1 MQFTIPNIYAYKNL
15 KLFIAVPI
23 VLMLISIYLSTFIQ
37 LDTSLQGGV
46 SVTLQ
51 TNSTVNPSALAS
63 LLTSKLGITS
73 PDVALSPGGVQIT
86 IPMNASI
93 ASAESYLMLFY
104 GYKTNYTAYSFNA
117 TSASIGLQK
126 SPTNATLQ
134 AQLANANSGINY
146 TIEGMKNSLAE
157 ELAAL
162 SPIIGAVQYN
172 SSSVS
177 NMSSIAESAYTKA
190 GSVYESK
197 LISALHS
204 VVNFSS
210 YSYEEV
216 TPTLSRYFL
225 GQVRWVIIIAF
236 ILISIAVFFVF
247 RSVIPSLA
255 IIFGA
260 GNDIII
266 ALGAMG
272 LFKIPLGLA
281 SLGGLL
287 MLIGY
292 SIDTELLTS
301 IRILKRKEGTPEERA
316 YSAMKTGLTMTTTAI
331 ASFAVLFV
339 VSLIAYVPTYYEIS
353 GVVLFGLIGDIFTT
367 WLGNA
372 SMVLLYKKRKERIR

>member
-1 MQFTIPNIYAYKNL
+1 MQFTIPNIYTYKNL

-23 VLMLISIYLSTFIQ
+23 ALMLISIYLSTFIQ

-46 SVTLQ
+46 SITLQ

-63 LLTSKLGITS
+63 LLVSKLGISS
-73 PDVALSPGGVQIT
+73 PDVAQSPGGIQIT
-86 IPMNASI
+86 IPMNKSI
-93 ASAESYLMLFY
+93 ADAESYLMEFY
-104 GYKTNYTAYSFNA
+104 AYKSNYTTYSFNA

-126 SPTNATLQ
+126 SPTNATLL
-134 AQLANANSGINY
+134 AQLSAANSGINY
-146 TIEGMKNSLAE
+146 TIHGMQDSLAS
-157 ELAAL
+157 ELASL
-162 SPIIGAVQYN
+162 SPIIGSVSYN
-172 SSSVS
+172 SSSIS
-177 NMSSIAESAYTKA
+177 NMSSVAEGAYTNA
-190 GSVYESK
+190 GSAYESK
-197 LISALHS
+197 LISALHT

-225 GQVRWVIIIAF
+225 GQVQSVIIIAF

-247 RSVIPSLA
+247 RSVVPSLA

-260 GNDIII
+260 GNEIII

-372 SMVLLYKKRKERIR
+372 SMVLLYKKRKERR